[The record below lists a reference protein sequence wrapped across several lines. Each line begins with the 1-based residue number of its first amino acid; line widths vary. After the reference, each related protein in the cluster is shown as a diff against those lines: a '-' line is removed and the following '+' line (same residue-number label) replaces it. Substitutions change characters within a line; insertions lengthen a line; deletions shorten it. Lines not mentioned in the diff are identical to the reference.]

1 MTAGRAMKKD
11 RRAPAPAHAG
21 KAAPRLAR
29 LPWLLCAALPLL
41 APLPAASPAAA
52 QAQAPCVDINNT
64 TENWWPVRMRLG
76 TAPPQQLRIDARTF
90 GRLCLLNTPHTDQE
104 IHVSVRST
112 WMPVGECSLPPGGQV
127 TIERRAAQDG
137 TASTHVICSPP
148 R

>member
-1 MTAGRAMKKD
+1 MD
-11 RRAPAPAHAG
+11 PRRSAPGPAG
-21 KAAPRLAR
+21 KAVPRLAR
-29 LPWLLCAALPLL
+29 LSWPLCAALLL
-41 APLPAASPAAA
+41 APLPSASPAVA

-90 GRLCLLNTPHTDQE
+90 GRLCLVNTPHTDQE
-104 IHVSVRST
+104 IHVSVRSS

-137 TASTHVICSPP
+137 TASTHVTCSPP